1 MKIESLEIPDLK
13 LITPVVHRDK
23 RGYFMESF
31 NQKEIGTHINIR
43 NFVQDNET
51 YSVFGVLRGL
61 HFQNPPHS
69 QSKLMRVIEGEVFDV
84 VVDLRSDSPTYG
96 KHVALKINGKQ
107 KQMLYVPRGFA
118 HGFLVLSENAVI
130 SYKVDAYYHPE
141 SERTL
146 DWKDKTLNI
155 KWPLSESEIFLSEKD
170 KNGTPWRKLPQFD
183 QKQWES

>member
-13 LITPVVHRDK
+13 LITPVVHRDT

-155 KWPLSESEIFLSEKD
+155 KWPLAESEIFLSEKD

>member
-1 MKIESLEIPDLK
+1 
-13 LITPVVHRDK
+13 
-23 RGYFMESF
+23 MESF

-155 KWPLSESEIFLSEKD
+155 KWPLAESEIFLSEKD

>member
-1 MKIESLEIPDLK
+1 MKIESFEIPDLK
-13 LITPVVHRDK
+13 LITPVVHRDT

>member
-13 LITPVVHRDK
+13 LITPVVHRDT